1 MQMINTTNAATDTWN
16 VLFNDSTYNKLI
28 DELDT
33 FLKDTATQVK
43 AGYRLDVIDEKQKP
57 KIDVLTDKF
66 KNFASEK
73 LESIEQRLDT
83 IKEEL
88 TKENV
93 SDPQSE
99 LIKRQNLEA
108 KLSILDNYDV
118 IDLIKKAD
126 TNNTS
131 IYELNLYQNTINE
144 RFSEV
149 EKDNVL
155 YKMSELKR
163 AILRPEESN
172 EEYQNLTKEY
182 SVLNMLGMAQNG
194 VPVTKG
200 ENDSV
205 VIKSVYDRYN
215 DTLKTN

>member
-1 MQMINTTNAATDTWN
+1 MQNLKDNETNTWD
-16 VLFNDSTYNKLI
+16 VLFKDSEYKKLNE
-28 DELDT
+28 ELNT
-33 FLKDTATQVK
+33 LLKDTATQVK
-43 AGYRLDVIDEKQKP
+43 AGYRLDVVDEKQKP

-73 LESIEQRLDT
+73 LESIEQRLGT

-88 TKENV
+88 SKENV
-93 SDPQSE
+93 TDPQSE

-108 KLSILDNYDV
+108 KLSLFDNYDV
-118 IDLIKKAD
+118 IDLIKQAD
-126 TNNTS
+126 TSNTS

-149 EKDNVL
+149 EKDHVF
-155 YKMSELKR
+155 YKMSELKQ
-163 AILRPEESN
+163 AILHPEENN
-172 EEYQNLTKEY
+172 EEYQNLAKEY
-182 SVLNMLGMAQNG
+182 SVLNSLGMAQNG

-215 DTLKTN
+215 DTLKTS

>member
-1 MQMINTTNAATDTWN
+1 MQMTNTTNAATDTWS
-16 VLFNDSTYNKLI
+16 VLFKDSTYNKLV

-43 AGYRLDVIDEKQKP
+43 AGYRLDVVDEKQKP

-88 TKENV
+88 SKENV
-93 SDPQSE
+93 TDPQTE

-108 KLSILDNYDV
+108 KLSLFDNYDV
-118 IDLIKKAD
+118 IDLIKQAD
-126 TNNTS
+126 VNNTS

-144 RFSEV
+144 RFSEG

-155 YKMSELKR
+155 YKMSELKQ
-163 AILRPEESN
+163 AILHPEGSN

-182 SVLNMLGMAQNG
+182 SVLNTLGMAQNG
-194 VPVTKG
+194 VPVTKA
-200 ENDSV
+200 ENGNV

>member
-1 MQMINTTNAATDTWN
+1 MQMTNTANAATDTWS
-16 VLFNDSTYNKLI
+16 VLFEDSTYNKLV

-43 AGYRLDVIDEKQKP
+43 AGYRLDVVDEKQKP

-73 LESIEQRLDT
+73 LESIEQRLDAL
-83 IKEEL
+83 KEDL

-93 SDPQSE
+93 TDPQSE
-99 LIKRQNLEA
+99 LIKRQNLEG
-108 KLSILDNYDV
+108 KLSLFDNYDV
-118 IDLIKKAD
+118 IDLIKQAD
-126 TNNTS
+126 VNDTS

-149 EKDNVL
+149 EKDNVS
-155 YKMSELKR
+155 YKMSELKQ
-163 AILRPEESN
+163 AILHPEENN
-172 EEYQNLTKEY
+172 EEYQNLAKEY
-182 SVLNMLGMAQNG
+182 SVLNSLGMAQNG
-194 VPVTKG
+194 VPVTKA
-200 ENDSV
+200 ENGNI
-205 VIKSVYDRYN
+205 VIKSVYERYN

>member
-1 MQMINTTNAATDTWN
+1 MQMTKTTNAATDTWN

-43 AGYRLDVIDEKQKP
+43 AGYRLDVVDEKQKP

-66 KNFASEK
+66 KNFANEK
-73 LESIEQRLDT
+73 LESIEQRLGT

-88 TKENV
+88 SKENV
-93 SDPQSE
+93 TDPQTE

-108 KLSILDNYDV
+108 KLSLFDNYDV
-118 IDLIKKAD
+118 IDLIKQAD
-126 TNNTS
+126 TSNTS

-149 EKDNVL
+149 EKDNVS
-155 YKMSELKR
+155 YKMSELKQ
-163 AILRPEESN
+163 AILHPEESN
-172 EEYQNLTKEY
+172 EEYQNLAKEY
-182 SVLNMLGMAQNG
+182 SVLSSLGMAQNG
-194 VPVTKG
+194 VPVTINN
-200 ENDSV
+200 NDNV
-205 VIKSVYDRYN
+205 EIKPITDGYKEV
-215 DTLKTN
+215 LKA

>member
-1 MQMINTTNAATDTWN
+1 MQNLKDNETNTWD
-16 VLFNDSTYNKLI
+16 VLFKNSEYKKLNE
-28 DELDT
+28 ELNT
-33 FLKDTATQVK
+33 LLKDTATQVK
-43 AGYRLDVIDEKQKP
+43 AGYRLDVVDEKQKP

-73 LESIEQRLDT
+73 LESIEQRLNAL
-83 IKEEL
+83 KEDL

-93 SDPQSE
+93 TDPKSE

-108 KLSILDNYDV
+108 KLSLFDNYDV
-118 IDLIKKAD
+118 IDLIKQAD
-126 TNNTS
+126 TSNTS

-149 EKDNVL
+149 EKNNVS
-155 YKMSELKR
+155 YKMSELKQ
-163 AILRPEESN
+163 AILHPEENN

-182 SVLNMLGMAQNG
+182 SILNTLGMAQNG

-215 DTLKTN
+215 DTLKN

>member
-1 MQMINTTNAATDTWN
+1 MQMTNTTNAATDTWN

-43 AGYRLDVIDEKQKP
+43 AGYRLDVVNDKQKP

-66 KNFASEK
+66 KNFASKK
-73 LESIEQRLDT
+73 LESIEQRLGT

-88 TKENV
+88 SKENV
-93 SDPQSE
+93 TDPQTE

-108 KLSILDNYDV
+108 KLSLFDNYDV
-118 IDLIKKAD
+118 IDLIKQAD
-126 TNNTS
+126 VNNTS
-131 IYELNLYQNTINE
+131 IYELNLFQNTINE

-155 YKMSELKR
+155 YKMSELKQ
-163 AILRPEESN
+163 AILHPEESN
-172 EEYQNLTKEY
+172 EEYQNLAKEY
-182 SVLNMLGMAQNG
+182 SVLNSLGMAQNG
-194 VPVTKG
+194 VPVTINK
-200 ENDSV
+200 NDNV
-205 VIKSVYDRYN
+205 EIKPITDGYKEV
-215 DTLKTN
+215 LKA

>member
-1 MQMINTTNAATDTWN
+1 MQMTNTTNAATDTWS

-43 AGYRLDVIDEKQKP
+43 AGYRLDVVDEKQKP

-73 LESIEQRLDT
+73 LESIEQRLGT

-88 TKENV
+88 SKENV
-93 SDPQSE
+93 TDPQSE

-108 KLSILDNYDV
+108 KLSLFDNYDV
-118 IDLIKKAD
+118 IDLIKQAD
-126 TNNTS
+126 TSNTS

-149 EKDNVL
+149 EKDNVS
-155 YKMSELKR
+155 YKLSELKQ
-163 AILRPEESN
+163 AILHPEESN
-172 EEYQNLTKEY
+172 EEYQNLAKEY
-182 SVLNMLGMAQNG
+182 SVLNSLGMAQKG
-194 VPVTKG
+194 VPVTINN
-200 ENDSV
+200 NDNV
-205 VIKSVYDRYN
+205 EIKPITDGYKEVLRA
-215 DTLKTN
+215 K

>member
-1 MQMINTTNAATDTWN
+1 MQNLKDNETNTWD
-16 VLFNDSTYNKLI
+16 VLFKNSEYKKLNE
-28 DELDT
+28 ELNT
-33 FLKDTATQVK
+33 LLKDTATQVK
-43 AGYRLDVIDEKQKP
+43 AGYRLDVVDEKQKP

-73 LESIEQRLDT
+73 IESIEQRLNAL
-83 IKEEL
+83 KEDL

-93 SDPQSE
+93 TDPKSE

-108 KLSILDNYDV
+108 KLSLFDNYDV
-118 IDLIKKAD
+118 IDLIKQAD
-126 TNNTS
+126 TSNTS

-149 EKDNVL
+149 EKNNVS
-155 YKMSELKR
+155 YKMSELKQ
-163 AILRPEESN
+163 AILHPEENN

-182 SVLNMLGMAQNG
+182 SILNTLGMAQNG

-215 DTLKTN
+215 DTLKN

>member
-1 MQMINTTNAATDTWN
+1 MQMTNTTNAATDTWS

-43 AGYRLDVIDEKQKP
+43 AGYRLDVVDEKQKP

-83 IKEEL
+83 IKEGL
-88 TKENV
+88 SKENV
-93 SDPQSE
+93 TDPQTE

-108 KLSILDNYDV
+108 KLSFFDNYDV

-126 TNNTS
+126 TSNTS
-131 IYELNLYQNTINE
+131 IYELNLYKNTINE

-149 EKDNVL
+149 EKDNVS
-155 YKMSELKR
+155 YKMSELKQ
-163 AILRPEESN
+163 AILHPEGSN

-182 SVLNMLGMAQNG
+182 SVLNTLGMAQNG
-194 VPVTKG
+194 VPVTKA
-200 ENDSV
+200 ENGNV

>member
-1 MQMINTTNAATDTWN
+1 MTNTTNAATDTWS
-16 VLFNDSTYNKLI
+16 VLFNDSTYNKLV

-43 AGYRLDVIDEKQKP
+43 AGYRLDVVDEKQKP

-88 TKENV
+88 SKENV
-93 SDPQSE
+93 TDPQTE
-99 LIKRQNLEA
+99 LIKRQNLES
-108 KLSILDNYDV
+108 KLSLFDNYDV
-118 IDLIKKAD
+118 IDLIKQAD
-126 TNNTS
+126 VNNTS

-149 EKDNVL
+149 EKDNVS
-155 YKMSELKR
+155 YKMSELKQ
-163 AILRPEESN
+163 AILHPEENN

-182 SVLNMLGMAQNG
+182 SVLNTLGMAQNG
-194 VPVTKG
+194 VPVTINK
-200 ENDSV
+200 NDNV
-205 VIKSVYDRYN
+205 EIKSITDGYKEI
-215 DTLKTN
+215 LQA

>member
-1 MQMINTTNAATDTWN
+1 MQMTNTTNAATDTWS
-16 VLFNDSTYNKLI
+16 VLFNDSTYNKLV

-43 AGYRLDVIDEKQKP
+43 AGYRLDVVDEKQKP

-88 TKENV
+88 SKENV
-93 SDPQSE
+93 TDPQTE
-99 LIKRQNLEA
+99 LIKRQNLES
-108 KLSILDNYDV
+108 KLSLFDNYDV
-118 IDLIKKAD
+118 IDLIKQAD
-126 TNNTS
+126 VNNTS

-149 EKDNVL
+149 EKDNVS
-155 YKMSELKR
+155 YKMSELKQ
-163 AILRPEESN
+163 AILHPEENN

-182 SVLNMLGMAQNG
+182 SVLNTLGMAQNG
-194 VPVTKG
+194 VPVTINK
-200 ENDSV
+200 NDNV
-205 VIKSVYDRYN
+205 EIKSITDGYKEI
-215 DTLKTN
+215 LQA

>member
-1 MQMINTTNAATDTWN
+1 MTNTTNAATDTWS

-43 AGYRLDVIDEKQKP
+43 AGYRLDVVDEKQKP

-73 LESIEQRLDT
+73 LESIEQRLGK

-88 TKENV
+88 SKENV
-93 SDPQSE
+93 TDPQTE

-108 KLSILDNYDV
+108 KLSLFDNYDV
-118 IDLIKKAD
+118 IDLIKQAD
-126 TNNTS
+126 VNNTS

-149 EKDNVL
+149 EKDNVS
-155 YKMSELKR
+155 YKMSELKQ
-163 AILRPEESN
+163 AILHPEKSN

-182 SVLNMLGMAQNG
+182 SVLNTLGMAQNG
-194 VPVTKG
+194 VPVTINK
-200 ENDSV
+200 NDNV
-205 VIKSVYDRYN
+205 EIKPITDGYKEI
-215 DTLKTN
+215 LQA

>member
-1 MQMINTTNAATDTWN
+1 MQMTNTTNAATDTWS
-16 VLFNDSTYNKLI
+16 VLFNDSTYNKLV

-43 AGYRLDVIDEKQKP
+43 AGYRLDVVDEKQKP

-88 TKENV
+88 SKENV
-93 SDPQSE
+93 TDPQSE
-99 LIKRQNLEA
+99 LIRRQNLEA
-108 KLSILDNYDV
+108 KLSFFDNYDV

-126 TNNTS
+126 TSNTS
-131 IYELNLYQNTINE
+131 IYELNLYKNTINE

-149 EKDNVL
+149 EKDNVS
-155 YKMSELKR
+155 YKMSELKQ
-163 AILRPEESN
+163 AILHPEKSN

-182 SVLNMLGMAQNG
+182 SVLNTLGMAQNG
-194 VPVTKG
+194 VPVTKA
-200 ENDSV
+200 ENGNV
-205 VIKSVYDRYN
+205 VIKSIYERYN
-215 DTLKTN
+215 DTLKN

>member
-1 MQMINTTNAATDTWN
+1 MQNLKDNETNTWD
-16 VLFNDSTYNKLI
+16 VLFKDSEYKKLNE
-28 DELDT
+28 ELNT
-33 FLKDTATQVK
+33 LLKDTATQVK
-43 AGYRLDVIDEKQKP
+43 AGYRLDVVDEKQKP

-73 LESIEQRLDT
+73 LESIEQRLNAL
-83 IKEEL
+83 KEDL

-93 SDPQSE
+93 TDPQSE

-108 KLSILDNYDV
+108 KLSLFDNYDV
-118 IDLIKKAD
+118 IDLIKQAD
-126 TNNTS
+126 TSNTS

-149 EKDNVL
+149 EKNNVS
-155 YKMSELKR
+155 YKMSELKQ
-163 AILRPEESN
+163 AILHPKENN

-182 SVLNMLGMAQNG
+182 SILNTLGMAQNG

-215 DTLKTN
+215 DTLKN